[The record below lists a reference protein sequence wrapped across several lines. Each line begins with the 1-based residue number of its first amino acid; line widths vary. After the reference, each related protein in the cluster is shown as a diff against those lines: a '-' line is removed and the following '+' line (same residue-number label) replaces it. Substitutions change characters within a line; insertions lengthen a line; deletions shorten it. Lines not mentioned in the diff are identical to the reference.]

1 MIKTIAIVIV
11 LAIAVLLVAAA
22 FRPGTFRV
30 QRSTT
35 IAAEATRI
43 HPLIND
49 LKVFNS
55 WNPFNQRD
63 PDLKG
68 TYRGPSAGPGAGYDF
83 VGNKEVGEGSVE
95 ITGSTPEK
103 ITMKLD
109 MRKPMEGHN
118 IVEFILVPRGAETE
132 VTWAMH
138 GPSPYIT
145 KLMGM
150 VFNMDNMIGAAF
162 TNGLAQLKTR
172 AEQKA

>member
-1 MIKTIAIVIV
+1 MIKTIAVIV
-11 LAIAVLLVAAA
+11 VVAIGLLLVAAA
-22 FRPGTFRV
+22 FRPDTFRV
-30 QRSTT
+30 ARSTT
-35 IAAEATRI
+35 IAADAGRI

-49 LKVFNS
+49 LKAFNA

-63 PDLKG
+63 PNIKG
-68 TYRGPSAGPGAGYDF
+68 TYRGPAVGPGAGYDF

-95 ITGSTPEK
+95 ITESTPQK

-118 IVEFILVPRGAETE
+118 IVEFTLVPRGAATE

-138 GPSPYIT
+138 GPSSFIA

-172 AEQKA
+172 AEQKG